1 MFGIRILKDKLL
13 KIKKEME
20 YESVMRFETKT
31 IHGIRKE
38 KKKRLWGTNISVAST
53 FPIVEFGVEQEF
65 GYARVSAP
73 TRSELEEILAAL
85 ENGKYG
91 YAFSSG
97 MATIT
102 SVFTMFSVGDH
113 IILGQDIYGGT
124 YRIIHDIYSKFGVEY
139 TFVDTTDL
147 GNIRNAIKENTKA
160 IFIETP
166 SNPLLDVT
174 DIRGVV
180 EIAKHHNLIT
190 IADNTFMTPY
200 LQKPLDL
207 GIDIVVHSATKFLSG
222 HHDLLAGVAIT
233 NDEELAE
240 KIEFSQVTAGALISP
255 IDSWLLM
262 RSLKTLKLRV
272 EESQKNTEK
281 LIEFFQ
287 NHDAVDKIYYP
298 TLDTNKGKKIHE
310 SQAAGGGSVF
320 SFTLKDDSK
329 VKIFFESLNVALF
342 AASLG
347 GAETLV
353 THPSTITHADIPD
366 EEKEA
371 RGFTASLI
379 RVAVGFENIDD
390 LIEDFKQALEK

>member
-1 MFGIRILKDKLL
+1 
-13 KIKKEME
+13 
-20 YESVMRFETKT
+20 MRFETKT

-190 IADNTFMTPY
+190 IADNTCMTPY

-310 SQAAGGGSVF
+310 SQAVGGGSVF

-329 VKIFFESLNVALF
+329 VKIFFENLNVALF

-353 THPSTITHADIPD
+353 THPSTITHAEMPE

-371 RGFTASLI
+371 RGVTNSLI
-379 RVAVGFENIDD
+379 RIAVGFENTDD

>member
-1 MFGIRILKDKLL
+1 
-13 KIKKEME
+13 ME
-20 YESVMRFETKT
+20 CENVMRFETKT

-38 KKKRLWGTNISVAST
+38 KKKELWGTNVNFAST
-53 FPIVEFGVEQEF
+53 FPVAEFGVTQEF
-65 GYARVSAP
+65 EYSRVSAP
-73 TRSELEEILAAL
+73 TRNELEEILAAL

-97 MATIT
+97 MATTT
-102 SVFTMFSVGDH
+102 SVFTMFKAGDH

-124 YRIIHDIYSKFGVEY
+124 YRIVHDIYAKLGIEY

-147 GNIRNAIKENTKA
+147 NNIRNSIKKNTKA

-180 EIAKHHNLIT
+180 EIAKKHNLIT

-207 GIDIVVHSATKFLSG
+207 GIDIVIHSATKFLSG
-222 HHDLLAGVAIT
+222 HHDLLAGIAIT
-233 NDEELAE
+233 NNEEFAE
-240 KIEFSQVTAGALISP
+240 KIKFSQVAAGAILSP
-255 IDSWLLM
+255 FDSWLLM

-272 EESQKNTEK
+272 EAAQKNTEK

-287 NHDAVDKIYYP
+287 NHSAIDKIYYP

-310 SQAAGGGSVF
+310 SQATGGGSVF

-329 VKIFFESLNVALF
+329 VKTFFESLNVALF

-353 THPSTITHADIPD
+353 THPSTITHAEMPD

-371 RGFTASLI
+371 RGFTNSLI
-379 RVAVGFENIDD
+379 RIAVGFENIDD

>member
-1 MFGIRILKDKLL
+1 
-13 KIKKEME
+13 
-20 YESVMRFETKT
+20 MRFETKT

-310 SQAAGGGSVF
+310 SQAVGGGSVF

-329 VKIFFESLNVALF
+329 VKIFFENLNVALF

-353 THPSTITHADIPD
+353 THPSTITHAEMPE

-371 RGFTASLI
+371 RGVTNSLI
-379 RVAVGFENIDD
+379 RIAVGFENTDD